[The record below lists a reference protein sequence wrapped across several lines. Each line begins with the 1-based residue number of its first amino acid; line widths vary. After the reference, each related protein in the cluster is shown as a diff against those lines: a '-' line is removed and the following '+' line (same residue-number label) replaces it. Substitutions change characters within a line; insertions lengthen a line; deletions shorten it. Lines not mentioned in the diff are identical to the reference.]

1 MRAPPRESLAIAYGR
16 GTYPMPHVGACPQD
30 RPDRVEVGTDT
41 ATYRPGLIATE
52 LSESCLP
59 VASGA
64 PSLGPP
70 AYTAARLVPTE
81 RQAPWRNRQ
90 TQRI

>member
-1 MRAPPRESLAIAYGR
+1 MRAPPRESLAIAYGQ
-16 GTYPMPHVGACPQD
+16 GTYPMPHVGACPHD
-30 RPDRVEVGTDT
+30 RPDRVEVGADT
-41 ATYRPGLIATE
+41 ATSRPGLIATG
-52 LSESCLP
+52 LSVSCLP

-64 PSLGPP
+64 PRIGLA